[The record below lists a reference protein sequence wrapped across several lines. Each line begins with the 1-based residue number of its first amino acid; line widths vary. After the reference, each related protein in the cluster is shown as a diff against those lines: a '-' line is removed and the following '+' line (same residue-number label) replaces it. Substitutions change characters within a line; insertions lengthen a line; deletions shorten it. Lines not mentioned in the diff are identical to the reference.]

1 MSKHLTA
8 LAFIVAIPLAVA
20 LAQGVVAPTQQ
31 GGTYGVQAE
40 PITIQGIP
48 TPRQLWHLTSDDPP
62 FSVPADKV
70 LVVTEARPAID
81 NTISTFRVVIDNEI
95 RLRGK
100 LTSTLNVCFGPGYRI
115 SPSSSVV
122 ITSPT
127 SAMVLGYL
135 APLDQPGSLRIAGIP
150 APRELFSLTDSG
162 STFIVPAG
170 KALVI
175 TDVRGNFEGAG
186 STQFQLFIDGQLKLQ
201 QTLYGDKTSSY
212 GMGYRI
218 GPLQTVDLND
228 SYISQDGSTLALGYL
243 VDV

>member
-1 MSKHLTA
+1 MSK
-8 LAFIVAIPLAVA
+8 PLAALLLVVA
-20 LAQGVVAPTQQ
+20 LPLALVAAKGVVTPTQL
-31 GGTYGVQAE
+31 GGTYGAQAQ
-40 PITIQGIP
+40 PITVQGIP

-81 NTISTFRVVIDNEI
+81 NTISTFRVAINNEI

-115 SPSSSVV
+115 APSSSVV

-127 SAMVLGYL
+127 SAMLLGYL
-135 APLDQPGSLRIAGIP
+135 APIDQPDAIRIEGIP
-150 APRELFSLTDSG
+150 APRELFSLTDSS

-218 GPLQTVDLND
+218 GPLHALDLTD
-228 SYISQDGSTLALGYL
+228 SHGSQDGSTLALGYL